1 MAVKKKIQPQLLR
14 IKLVKSLIGREERVR
29 ATVRGLGL
37 RRLNSV
43 VIRENRPEIAGMIR
57 KINYMLE
64 VTEVA
69 NDNAE

>member
-57 KINYMLE
+57 KIDYMLE

-69 NDNAE
+69 HDNAE